1 MGKGFRVKI
10 FAKKIGTTHLY
21 SDNGKHQVVTAL
33 GLQKTVV
40 GRVKSEEKDGYS
52 SFVLVQPSEKS
63 KPKKS
68 IAGQFK
74 DISPRRIIEERLEK
88 DNSEVKINDEFTI
101 SDLAVGD
108 VISIIATTKGKG
120 FQGTVKRHSFNTGPK
135 THGSRNY
142 RRPGSIGMTTP
153 SRVTA
158 GKPMAGHMGAVRKTM
173 KKVNIE
179 RIDIKAN
186 TIWVRGHVVGPNKG
200 ELVIVK

>member
-1 MGKGFRVKI
+1 MKI
-10 FAKKIGTTHLY
+10 FAKKIGTTHIY
-21 SDNGKHQVVTAL
+21 DENGRHQVITVL

-40 GRVKSEEKDGYS
+40 GKVKTQQKDGYS
-52 SFVLVQPSEKS
+52 SLVMVQSSEKA

-74 DISPRRIIEERLEK
+74 GLSPRKVTEDRLDADSVGIEA
-88 DNSEVKINDEFTI
+88 NVEFKI
-101 SDLAVGD
+101 SDFSVGD
-108 VISIIATTKGKG
+108 IISIIATTKGKG

-158 GKPMAGHMGAVRKTM
+158 GKPMSGHMGAERKTM
-173 KKVNIE
+173 KNVKIE
-179 RIDIKAN
+179 RIDEKLN
-186 TIWVRGHVVGPNKG
+186 TIWVKGHVVGPNKG
-200 ELVIVK
+200 ELVVAK